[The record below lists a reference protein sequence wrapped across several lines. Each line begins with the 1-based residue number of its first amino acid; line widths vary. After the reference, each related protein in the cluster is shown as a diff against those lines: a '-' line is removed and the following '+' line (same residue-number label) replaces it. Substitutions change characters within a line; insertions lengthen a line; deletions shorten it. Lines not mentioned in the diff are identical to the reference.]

1 MHDLTDYD
9 FGTFLFTIKKIATSV
24 VVFEKF
30 ADNNFKSIYQY
41 LTLDGN
47 LNAKILTKV
56 LNAGAGNAKRLM
68 RWIFL

>member
-41 LTLDGN
+41 LTLGGN